1 MKRALIV
8 LALAFPASAQAQ
20 PPKVLQRADGA
31 LTAPASGAPRD
42 IALRYV
48 RANLDR
54 LGLDR
59 DDLGTLQAPTTST
72 GGGITTV
79 RWPQAVDG
87 IPAAD
92 SELRVNLASDGRV
105 LNVVGEPAHDLRA
118 NTTPTVTAG
127 EAVRAVQ
134 DATGSHRALP
144 RAAGPKGA
152 TRATTYADDT
162 TAELALDGGRLVWRV
177 TYEAGPGEF
186 YDAFVDARSG
196 LVRRKVNLVKNATPA
211 SVWEN
216 YPGAPLGGSAS
227 LTRPRDQRLAGARR
241 HRPQRPERPRLLRP
255 RRQRRRRALGRGD
268 GPVRDRRQ
276 HRLRAARRGLLGRQ
290 AVHLEP
296 QLGQQL
302 DDEPAPER
310 GPGLLLRQPLPRP
323 PGGGPDRLQLRVGQ
337 LRPGRRPGPGRDPQ
351 RGRRQPLQQ
360 RLDAHAAGRPLAADG
375 AAAVPPERL
384 PDDERAPT
392 TARSST
398 TSTRTGSRA
407 GS

>member
-1 MKRALIV
+1 M
-8 LALAFPASAQAQ
+8 
-20 PPKVLQRADGA
+20 
-31 LTAPASGAPRD
+31 
-42 IALRYV
+42 
-48 RANLDR
+48 
-54 LGLDR
+54 
-59 DDLGTLQAPTTST
+59 
-72 GGGITTV
+72 
-79 RWPQAVDG
+79 
-87 IPAAD
+87 
-92 SELRVNLASDGRV
+92 NLASDGRV

-227 LTRPRDQRLAGARR
+227 LKDLETNGWLAPGAAVLSGPNA
-241 HRPQRPERPRLLRP
+241 HAYSDLDDNDVAG
-255 RRQRRRRALGRGD
+255 ALGRGR

-323 PGGGPDRLQLRVGQ
+323 PGGGPDRLQLRWGSFDQGV
-337 LRPGRRPGPGRDPQ
+337 DPVLIETHNGVDQ
-351 RGRRQPLQQ
+351 
-360 RLDAHAAGRPLAADG
+360 A
-375 AAAVPPERL
+375 
-384 PDDERAPT
+384 T
-392 TARSST
+392 SST
-398 TSTRTGSRA
+398 TPRCSRRRTAARRGWSCGCSARTA
-407 GS
+407 TGR